1 MVAILE
7 VLVYGLLWFL
17 AHVLCYA
24 TGELILWAVTLG
36 RHRPRLARRQDETE
50 SRSSLFEELSFY
62 VGAGIWVVAIGLL
75 VGFVL

>member
-1 MVAILE
+1 MVALLE
-7 VLVYGLLWFL
+7 AAVYGLLWVI

-36 RHRPRLARRQDETE
+36 RRRPRLRRHNDETAT
-50 SRSSLFEELSFY
+50 RSSLFEEMSFY
-62 VGAGIWVVAIGLL
+62 VGAAFWIVVIGLL